1 MTQVTTKEI
10 GKAKKFAD
18 MLKRKVDLSAVHGS
32 LQIAEETLQNQDF
45 PTTRMEAWKYTRL
58 GRLTNNSYTTC
69 NELEEGSA
77 YTIENLDAY
86 YLYFTNGIFNENASS
101 IPEVE
106 GITLQVFGDVLPND
120 AAHYFGKL
128 TPETDMFNNLNTL
141 ALNNGVFLS
150 IANNIKLEKPI
161 VIVNYAT
168 EGNYANNFRNI
179 FHIASG
185 AEIEVNFIN
194 GGHEKSEGF
203 TNMVSELW
211 VDANAHLSINNWQK
225 EGLNHHHISRTYVEQ
240 EKDATFSINTLSTG
254 GLITRNDL
262 VIRVNGENATSNLNG
277 LYLGKGKQ
285 LIDNHTVVDHRV
297 PHCESNELYKGIAD
311 EQSTTVFNGKVFV
324 RPDAQK
330 INAFQQNANIVLT
343 DDATVNSK
351 PELEIYADDV
361 KCSHGSVTGQ
371 FDEEAVFY
379 LRSRGLSEQS
389 ARNLLV
395 SAFAADVLNKITN
408 ESIRE
413 EITTYITNNYNWG

>member
-1 MTQVTTKEI
+1 
-10 GKAKKFAD
+10 
-18 MLKRKVDLSAVHGS
+18 
-32 LQIAEETLQNQDF
+32 
-45 PTTRMEAWKYTRL
+45 
-58 GRLTNNSYTTC
+58 
-69 NELEEGSA
+69 
-77 YTIENLDAY
+77 
-86 YLYFTNGIFNENASS
+86 
-101 IPEVE
+101 
-106 GITLQVFGDVLPND
+106 
-120 AAHYFGKL
+120 
-128 TPETDMFNNLNTL
+128 MFNNLNTL